1 MLNTFDDSISY
12 EFLFIKNIF
21 ETMSGFFHRRKQSNS
36 SANELDALVASLHA
50 QTNENNGMKAK
61 IQDLKE
67 GIGKNKIIF
76 EQFLKENEES
86 EKGIQE
92 LKQSN
97 AYLNEK
103 IKEQEAKLKSLRE
116 IKFQLV
122 TEKDTSNPQSSNIRE
137 IQDLLDYVDG
147 KNEILIFKDSHNV
160 TWEIFKKP

>member
-1 MLNTFDDSISY
+1 
-12 EFLFIKNIF
+12 
-21 ETMSGFFHRRKQSNS
+21 
-36 SANELDALVASLHA
+36 
-50 QTNENNGMKAK
+50 MKAK

-86 EKGIQE
+86 EKGLQE

-97 AYLNEK
+97 SYLNEK

-122 TEKDTSNPQSSNIRE
+122 TEKDTIISER
-137 IQDLLDYVDG
+137 
-147 KNEILIFKDSHNV
+147 FKIS
-160 TWEIFKKP
+160 WIMLMEKMRY

>member
-1 MLNTFDDSISY
+1 
-12 EFLFIKNIF
+12 
-21 ETMSGFFHRRKQSNS
+21 MSGFFHRRKQSNS

-86 EKGIQE
+86 EKNIQE

-97 AYLNEK
+97 SYFNEK

-122 TEKDTSNPQSSNIRE
+122 TEKDTSNPQSNNIRE

-147 KNEILIFKDSHNV
+147 KNEVLIFKDSHNI